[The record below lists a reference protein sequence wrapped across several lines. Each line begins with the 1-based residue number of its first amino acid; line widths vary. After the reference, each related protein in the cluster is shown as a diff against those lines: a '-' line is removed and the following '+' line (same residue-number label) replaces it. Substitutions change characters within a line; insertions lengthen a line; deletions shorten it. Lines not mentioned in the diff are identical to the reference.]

1 MSPLGDDDGGLLAF
15 AQVATRPD
23 AWAGLDLSDL
33 RLYRKRLA
41 EEEEKV
47 SYWRRLVHA
56 RIDVLEAEAH
66 HERPLRLDELIRVL
80 GDTGAGRTRTAL
92 VSVRAAD
99 DLPELP
105 VLADMW
111 VTELDP
117 EDTEAVAA
125 AIVRLRS
132 AEEQLTEYRRALH
145 ERLDEATAELIA
157 RYRRDPAS
165 ALVAFQSPHT
175 GAGRTG
181 SMA

>member
-1 MSPLGDDDGGLLAF
+1 MSPLGDDDGGGRTL
-15 AQVATRPD
+15 VAPPPD
-23 AWAGLDLSDL
+23 VWADLSLDDL
-33 RLYRKRLA
+33 RLYRRSLA

-56 RIDVLEAEAH
+56 RMDVLEAEAH

-80 GDTGAGRTRTAL
+80 GDTGTGRSRTAL
-92 VSVRAAD
+92 VTLRAAD

-117 EDTEAVAA
+117 NDTAAVLE
-125 AIVRLRS
+125 AIVRLRQ
-132 AEEQLTEYRRALH
+132 AEEQLTDYRRALH

-157 RYRRDPAS
+157 RYRENPTA
-165 ALVAFQSPHT
+165 ALVAFRAPHS
-175 GAGRTG
+175 GSGRG
-181 SMA
+181 GMA